1 MKKPTE
7 WTLSPREQL
16 NIPPLG
22 DKYDLFRVVQDAE
35 ECLTAGDIYNSVLD
49 ETDDWEIAT
58 VKASFILFSI
68 ELHNA
73 KMWPWL
79 GNSYAICLSNMQDE
93 DLRKIKRKV
102 DNYEKQIK
110 YK

>member
-1 MKKPTE
+1 MKKQIE

-22 DKYDLFRVVQDAE
+22 DKYDLFRVVKDAD
-35 ECLTAGDIYNSVLD
+35 ECRTAGDIYGSVLA
-49 ETDDWEIAT
+49 ETGDWEIAT
-58 VKASFILFSI
+58 AKASFVLFSI

-93 DLRKIKRKV
+93 DLQKIKAKV
-102 DNYEKQIK
+102 NNYEK
-110 YK
+110 